1 MPDDSKVDKRLRRL
15 EERRSAAPLELQA
28 PGPDAALL
36 RRLLTI
42 ALRVP
47 DHGKLEPWRLIV
59 LQGEA
64 KVEAGRRL
72 AQAYQAENPEEDA
85 DRRDKQA
92 AKIAATYAA
101 APLAVIVVSRADP
114 QAKKPEWEQILS
126 AGAVCTNLLTAVTLA
141 GFGGVWLT
149 GWSAY
154 SEAAKHVLGVE
165 TGERIAGIIHVG
177 TEKEKQKD
185 RSRPDLEEKVAWW
198 KAP

>member
-15 EERRSAAPLELQA
+15 EERRSAVALELQA
-28 PGPDAALL
+28 PGPVPALL
-36 RRLLTI
+36 ERLLKI

-64 KVEAGRRL
+64 KVEAGKRL

-85 DRRDKQA
+85 DRREKQA
-92 AKIAATYAA
+92 EKIAATYAA
-101 APLAVIVVSRADP
+101 APVAVVVVSRADP

-126 AGAVCTNLLTAVTLA
+126 AGAVCMNLLSAVTVA

-154 SEAAKHVLGVE
+154 SEAAKRVLGVE
-165 TGERIAGIIHVG
+165 RDERIAGIIHIG

-185 RSRPDLEEKVAWW
+185 RPRPDLDKKVAWW
-198 KAP
+198 SPQ